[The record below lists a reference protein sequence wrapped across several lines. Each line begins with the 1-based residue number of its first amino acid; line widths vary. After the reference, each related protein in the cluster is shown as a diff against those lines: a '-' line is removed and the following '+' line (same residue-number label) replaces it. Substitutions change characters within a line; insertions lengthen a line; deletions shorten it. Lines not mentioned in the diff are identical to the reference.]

1 MAGGVSGHRRGL
13 PDGIGVEA
21 VNYRKDTGEPFW
33 WGMFSAGGMVA
44 ARLVPIHIS
53 LDGLAV
59 PLGLLEPEAA
69 GHGRMSALLGHPLI
83 LLYLFVFMSL
93 PLFHAAHRIRFS
105 LYELGVRKH
114 RLFVSV
120 LCYGGALAGSG
131 AAAFLLLKFL

>member
-1 MAGGVSGHRRGL
+1 M
-13 PDGIGVEA
+13 
-21 VNYRKDTGEPFW
+21 NYRKDTGEPFW

-44 ARLVPIHIS
+44 ALLVPIHIL

-59 PLGLLEPEAA
+59 PLGLLRSEAV
-69 GHGRMSALLGHPLI
+69 GYERMHSLLANPLVK
-83 LLYLFVFMSL
+83 LYFFAFMSL

-120 LCYGGALAGSG
+120 LCYGGALTGTAVAGY
-131 AAAFLLLKFL
+131 LLLKFL